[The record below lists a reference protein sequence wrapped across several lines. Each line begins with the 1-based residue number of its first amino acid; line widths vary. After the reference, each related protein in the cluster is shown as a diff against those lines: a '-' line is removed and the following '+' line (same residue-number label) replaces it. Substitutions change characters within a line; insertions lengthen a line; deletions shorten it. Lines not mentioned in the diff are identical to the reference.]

1 MNTYK
6 AFRAASAAALVTL
19 GTGLAA
25 CGGGGADPGSTAL
38 PPVAAKSCVNTPGNL
53 DTVQSTL
60 SGLLAASAERVPT
73 VGPAAADASRALG
86 WTVDAV
92 DAVLASLTTLART
105 QDPLALTTG
114 LGGTGDALQCAT
126 GSLSDTLAELSR
138 LSGGTPIPGLA
149 QVQTLLAEVAGRT
162 GTGLNGQGAGAA
174 DLQRLTGQLSQ
185 LSTQLATLST
195 RLPVPVD
202 QPLLR
207 SLLDA
212 NAVAFG
218 SLANILADL
227 GALRGQA
234 LVGEVSGLLRQ
245 LALEL
250 PVSLAGQAGL
260 PTTALSPLTPQLQ
273 QALQQFEAGTAV
285 VVVPLFAALSKVLG
299 SGLGTTAV
307 AAPFSD
313 LVDGALSGLPLPR
326 VDQIAALI
334 PGGATAG
341 APSLLNELL
350 GSLGGGF
357 GGLLGGGG

>member
-1 MNTYK
+1 MNTYQ
-6 AFRAASAAALVTL
+6 ALRAASAAALVTL

-25 CGGGGADPGSTAL
+25 CGGGAADPGTELL
-38 PPVAAKSCVNTPGNL
+38 PPVAAKSCVNTAGNL
-53 DTVQSTL
+53 DPVQATL
-60 SGLLAASAERVPT
+60 GGLLAATAERVPT
-73 VGPAAADASRALG
+73 VGPAAADASRALA
-86 WTVDAV
+86 WTVDSV
-92 DAVLASLTTLART
+92 DALLAALTTLART

-126 GSLSDTLAELSR
+126 GSLADTLAELSR
-138 LSGGTPIPGLA
+138 LSGGTPIPGVA
-149 QVQTLLAEVAGRT
+149 QLQTLLAEIAGRA
-162 GTGLNGQGAGAA
+162 GSGLNGQGAGAA
-174 DLQRLTGQLSQ
+174 DLQRLTGLLAQ
-185 LSTQLATLST
+185 LSTQLALLSG

-202 QPLLR
+202 QPLVR

-218 SLANILADL
+218 SLANMLGDL
-227 GALRGQA
+227 GALRGQD

-260 PTTALSPLTPQLQ
+260 PTSSLAPLAPQLQ

-285 VVVPLFAALSKVLG
+285 VVVPLFRALSTVLG

-307 AAPFSD
+307 AGPFSD
-313 LVDGALSGLPLPR
+313 LVDGALSGLPLTR

-350 GSLGGGF
+350 ASLGGGF

>member
-6 AFRAASAAALVTL
+6 ALRAASAAALVTL

-25 CGGGGADPGSTAL
+25 CGGGDGPAGTPL
-38 PPVAAKSCVNTPGNL
+38 PPVAAKACVNTPGDL

-60 SGLLAASAERVPT
+60 SGLLAASAERVPA
-73 VGPAAADASRALG
+73 VGPAAADASRALA

-105 QDPLALTTG
+105 QDPRALTTG

-126 GSLSDTLAELSR
+126 GSLSDTLAELAR

-149 QVQTLLAEVAGRT
+149 QVQTLLAEVAGRARS
-162 GTGLNGQGAGAA
+162 GLDGQGAGAA
-174 DLQRLTGQLSQ
+174 DLQRLTGLLAQ

-212 NAVAFG
+212 NALAFG
-218 SLANILADL
+218 SLANVLGDL

-234 LVGEVSGLLRQ
+234 LVSEVSGLLRQ
-245 LALEL
+245 LTLEL
-250 PVSLAGQAGL
+250 PASLAGQAGI
-260 PTTALSPLTPQLQ
+260 PASALSPLAPQLQ
-273 QALQQFEAGTAV
+273 QALQQFEAGAAV
-285 VVVPLFAALSKVLG
+285 VVVPLFAALSTVLG

-313 LVDGALSGLPLPR
+313 LVDGALSGLPLAR
-326 VDQIAALI
+326 IDQIAALI

-350 GSLGGGF
+350 GSLGGGL
-357 GGLLGGGG
+357 GGLLGGG